1 MKKQVSVL
9 GKRKLLEEKSTKSLD
24 AILADWQNEAEIT
37 EEQKKG
43 RLTAAE
49 RIRECA
55 NNKSTRLNLSFLKL
69 SSLPAEIFKP
79 LTQLRTLNLS
89 HNQLVTLPEKLFE
102 PLSQLISLSLFGNQ
116 LATLPEN
123 LFKDLT
129 QLKKLDLQNNQL
141 RILREKLF
149 KELTQLEKLDLGH
162 NEFRSLP
169 KNLFERLIQLKI
181 LSLIGNQLATLP
193 ENLFKPLTQ
202 LEQLYLTGNQ
212 LATLP
217 EKLFEPLSQL
227 ISLSLAGN
235 QFRTLPENLFK
246 PLTQLEGL
254 DLMGN
259 HLITLPENLFKPL
272 TQLGILHLHSN
283 RLRNLPEKLFEPL
296 TQLRSLDLRDN
307 QLETLPELETF
318 EQLSILYLQNNRF
331 SAVMVESIRSRIR
344 WNTTCYIDIYDP
356 GNRGLQ
362 LSDYRFTDLLDL
374 LVQELN
380 KNHLDTHL
388 FKRSVDDLKPLESSM
403 SSFVL
408 FLQKLPMMRDWSKQG
423 SHFQLLKH
431 ISMIIN
437 AMADSQPIRQQ
448 CETIAA
454 DSVDTCGDRVALG
467 LIRMSV
473 AVSHFS
479 KSVWSKNS
487 LYEYGKVVSRFETIM
502 ALARTKASTMGGAVD
517 EIEVILKYLKELNQ
531 PLTLGLPIT
540 EMLYEACSGIDDND
554 IKRAL
559 DYVTRAEPMS
569 IHAYLAGFDGTR
581 TVFGDDFDKI
591 ENAFDTNQIGDESDA
606 DYVKRMTRLPE
617 QLRQARIE
625 LLESRYANNVADS
638 ASSATAATSE
648 ADLDVAGCAEVSEIS
663 DSADSATDA
672 YARDDNVNS
681 GGVIESKNSG

>member
-9 GKRKLLEEKSTKSLD
+9 GKQKRSPSSSSLEKMKPTKSLED
-24 AILADWQNEAEIT
+24 ILADWQNEAGIT
-37 EEQKKG
+37 EEQKSG
-43 RLTAAE
+43 RQEAAK

-79 LTQLRTLNLS
+79 LTQLERLDLNHSQLS
-89 HNQLVTLPEKLFE
+89 RLPEKLFT
-102 PLSQLISLSLFGNQ
+102 N
-116 LATLPEN
+116 
-123 LFKDLT
+123 
-129 QLKKLDLQNNQL
+129 
-141 RILREKLF
+141 
-149 KELTQLEKLDLGH
+149 
-162 NEFRSLP
+162 
-169 KNLFERLIQLKI
+169 
-181 LSLIGNQLATLP
+181 
-193 ENLFKPLTQ
+193 
-202 LEQLYLTGNQ
+202 
-212 LATLP
+212 
-217 EKLFEPLSQL
+217 
-227 ISLSLAGN
+227 
-235 QFRTLPENLFK
+235 
-246 PLTQLEGL
+246 
-254 DLMGN
+254 
-259 HLITLPENLFKPL
+259 
-272 TQLGILHLHSN
+272 
-283 RLRNLPEKLFEPL
+283 L
-296 TQLRSLDLRDN
+296 TQLRSLDLGHN
-307 QLETLPELETF
+307 QLPRLPEKLF
-318 EQLSILYLQNNRF
+318 EQLTQLTYLSLSKNQLSRLPEKLFEQLTQLKYLFLNHNRLVSLPARETLKQLRTLDLEDNRF
-331 SAVMVESIRSRIR
+331 SAVMVESIRSRIG
-344 WNTTCYIDIYDP
+344 WKTHCNINIYDP
-356 GNRGLQ
+356 GNRALQ

-374 LVQELN
+374 LIQELDN
-380 KNHLDTHL
+380 NDLNTDL
-388 FKRSVDDLKPLESSM
+388 FKRSVDGLKPLESSM

-408 FLQKLPMMRDWSKQG
+408 FLQKLPMMRDWGKQG
-423 SHFQLLKH
+423 SHLQLLKH
-431 ISMIIN
+431 IAMIIN